1 MEKLLRIFLQSVIIA
16 EQFFIIPFYF
26 PVFYNFF
33 LIFLFPSILAGL
45 PSRKGFSFMKRF
57 KNKSLLPQYIILY
70 VLSALVPIALVG
82 FSVMQSNRALKAE
95 VLKSN
100 QASVRLIQEALD
112 ETFLELE
119 STLEFLGTD
128 VAFSKFS
135 LENDST
141 NAVKHIHH
149 CVSTNSCLH
158 EIILNIRSGGQL
170 YSSGGIISKQSV
182 GLQDFMVDHPA
193 TDWLEMANTVT
204 EPTFWPV
211 NSHGRYLFLFSP
223 LYYNMQFNDSAT
235 TRSAVLVIRQQYI
248 EELFRSS
255 RTTES
260 DNILLLNKNLDLLSM
275 DLADTTND
283 NALLI
288 CQYIKENPQVLEDG
302 YAELEENG
310 ILLFVSRSSKTGL
323 SYVRFLPKSVA
334 YSALESQG
342 VYTVTLVIFALLIA
356 ALLLSISISSSYA
369 PIRKLASWVRDQQPE
384 AEYGNRDELSLFRM
398 ALDDAFTQNA
408 TLTQVVDQS
417 RQGRLDQLLANL
429 IGGNFASKEA
439 FLDACKALDI
449 CLDKPHYTVCSLLIE
464 EGSELPE
471 FDQLVATIRS
481 DLPPEF
487 CLEAKDMLVD
497 RKLILVIGSD
507 TNDLDFY
514 SVAITDMKNRL
525 LEQESLLT
533 SIGMGSFYDTYEM
546 VGKSYL
552 DSINALD
559 YRMVYGRDC
568 LITPDIYNGNSP
580 GLSDSYPSSD
590 LELLDAS
597 LTSQNAEMAVA
608 VLHRINANI
617 KLKNY
622 SLHVAKYICFD
633 IFSIFKKDADFI
645 NPGTVRTL
653 PETLDIANLT
663 NYGTIDEYFA
673 ALLEVVQ
680 TKFENSKDGETPQQ
694 ANIGEQLLQYTDA
707 HCLSYD
713 FQIKGMAEHFNISP
727 QYMRKLFKNHTGM
740 SVSDYVSNKR
750 LEKSMY
756 LLAQTD
762 RNLQEVVM
770 EIGNSDISGFVR
782 FFKQRTG
789 MTPGQYRKANRPQAA
804 SSEKS
809 E

>member
-1 MEKLLRIFLQSVIIA
+1 
-16 EQFFIIPFYF
+16 
-26 PVFYNFF
+26 
-33 LIFLFPSILAGL
+33 
-45 PSRKGFSFMKRF
+45 MK
-57 KNKSLLPQYIILY
+57 K
-70 VLSALVPIALVG
+70 
-82 FSVMQSNRALKAE
+82 
-95 VLKSN
+95 
-100 QASVRLIQEALD
+100 
-112 ETFLELE
+112 
-119 STLEFLGTD
+119 
-128 VAFSKFS
+128 
-135 LENDST
+135 
-141 NAVKHIHH
+141 
-149 CVSTNSCLH
+149 
-158 EIILNIRSGGQL
+158 IR
-170 YSSGGIISKQSV
+170 
-182 GLQDFMVDHPA
+182 
-193 TDWLEMANTVT
+193 
-204 EPTFWPV
+204 
-211 NSHGRYLFLFSP
+211 
-223 LYYNMQFNDSAT
+223 
-235 TRSAVLVIRQQYI
+235 
-248 EELFRSS
+248 
-255 RTTES
+255 
-260 DNILLLNKNLDLLSM
+260 
-275 DLADTTND
+275 
-283 NALLI
+283 
-288 CQYIKENPQVLEDG
+288 
-302 YAELEENG
+302 
-310 ILLFVSRSSKTGL
+310 
-323 SYVRFLPKSVA
+323 
-334 YSALESQG
+334 
-342 VYTVTLVIFALLIA
+342 IFALLIA

-384 AEYGNRDELSLFRM
+384 AQYGNRDELSLFRM

-408 TLTQVVDQS
+408 ALTQVVDQS
-417 RQGRLDQLLANL
+417 RQGRLDHFLANL
-429 IGGNFASKEA
+429 IGGNFATREE

-449 CLDKPHYTVCSLLIE
+449 SMDKPYYAVCSLLIE

-471 FDQLVATIRS
+471 FSQLLETIRC
-481 DLPPEF
+481 DLPAEY

-497 RKLILVIGSD
+497 RKLVLVISSETD
-507 TNDLDFY
+507 DPDFY

-525 LEQESLLT
+525 LEQDSLLT
-533 SIGMGSFYDTYEM
+533 SIGMGSFYDTYDM

-559 YRMVYGRDC
+559 YRMVYGKDC

-590 LELLDAS
+590 LELLDSSLAS
-597 LTSQNAEMAVA
+597 HNAEMAIA

-663 NYGTIDEYFA
+663 NYGTIDEYFSS
-673 ALLEVVQ
+673 LLEVVQ

-694 ANIGEQLLQYTDA
+694 ANIGEQLLKYTDA

-740 SVSDYVSNKR
+740 SISDYVSNKR

-789 MTPGQYRKANRPQAA
+789 MTPGQYRKANRPQGESALA
-804 SSEKS
+804 EQT

>member
-1 MEKLLRIFLQSVIIA
+1 
-16 EQFFIIPFYF
+16 
-26 PVFYNFF
+26 
-33 LIFLFPSILAGL
+33 
-45 PSRKGFSFMKRF
+45 MKRF

-70 VLSALVPIALVG
+70 VLSALVPIVLVC
-82 FSVMQSNRALKAE
+82 FSLMQSSLALETE

-100 QASVRLIQEALD
+100 QASVRLIQKALD
-112 ETFLELE
+112 STFLELE
-119 STLEFLGTD
+119 NTLEFLGAD
-128 VAFSKFS
+128 VAFSKYS
-135 LENDST
+135 LENDTS
-141 NAVKHIHH
+141 NAVKHIHNA
-149 CVSTNSCLH
+149 VSANTCLE
-158 EIILNIRSGGQL
+158 EIVLHVQGSDQL
-170 YSSGGIISKQSV
+170 YSGGGVIPAKSLEKQNFIR
-182 GLQDFMVDHPA
+182 GLSSVDHPA
-193 TDWLEMANTVT
+193 SQWLELANTVT
-204 EPTFWPV
+204 EPTYWPI
-211 NSHGRYLFLFSP
+211 NSDGRSSYLFLFSP
-223 LYYNMQFNDSAT
+223 LYYRMQPEGPAT
-235 TRSAVLVIRQQYI
+235 TRSAVLVIRQQQI
-248 EELFRSS
+248 EELFHSS

-260 DNILLLNKNLDLLSM
+260 DNILLLDKNLDLLSM
-275 DLADTTND
+275 DLSDYTND
-283 NALLI
+283 NALRI
-288 CQYIKENPQVLEDG
+288 CQYIKENPHVLEEG
-302 YAELEENG
+302 YVDLEDSG
-310 ILLFVSRSSKTGL
+310 ILLFASRSPQTGL
-323 SYVRFLPKSVA
+323 SYVRFLPKTVA
-334 YSALESQG
+334 YSTWESQG
-342 VYTVTLVIFALLIA
+342 VYAVTLVVFALLIA
-356 ALLLSISISSSYA
+356 ALLLSISITSSYT
-369 PIRKLASWVRDQQPE
+369 PIRRLASWVRNQQPD
-384 AEYGNRDELSLFRM
+384 AQYGARDELSLFRI
-398 ALDDAFTQNA
+398 ALDDAFSQNA
-408 TLTQVVDQS
+408 TLTKVVDQS

-429 IGGNFASKEA
+429 IGGNFASKTA
-439 FLDACKALDI
+439 FLEACKALDI
-449 CLDKPHYTVCSLLIE
+449 CLDKTYYAVCSLLIE

-471 FDQLVATIRS
+471 FDQLVATIRT

-497 RKLILVIGSD
+497 RKLILVINSD
-507 TNDLDFY
+507 VNDPDLY
-514 SVAITDMKNRL
+514 CVVITDMKNRL

-559 YRMVYGRDC
+559 YRMVYGKDC
-568 LITPDIYNGNSP
+568 LITPDIYSSNSP
-580 GLSDSYPSSD
+580 GLSDSYPSTD
-590 LELLDAS
+590 LELLDSS
-597 LTSQNAEMAVA
+597 LTSQNAEMAMA

-633 IFSIFKKDADFI
+633 IFSIFKKNADFI
-645 NPGTVRTL
+645 NPGSVRSL

-680 TKFENSKDGETPQQ
+680 TKFDNSKNSETPQQ
-694 ANIGEQLLQYTDA
+694 VNIGEQLLQYTDA

-782 FFKQRTG
+782 FFKQKTG
-789 MTPGQYRKANRPQAA
+789 MTPGQYRKANRPQSVSTEDA
-804 SSEKS
+804 E
-809 E
+809 

>member
-1 MEKLLRIFLQSVIIA
+1 M
-16 EQFFIIPFYF
+16 
-26 PVFYNFF
+26 
-33 LIFLFPSILAGL
+33 G
-45 PSRKGFSFMKRF
+45 RF

-70 VLSALVPIALVG
+70 TLSALVPIVLVG
-82 FSVMQSNRALKAE
+82 FTLMQSSRALEAE

-100 QASVRLIQEALD
+100 QASVRLIQTALD
-112 ETFLELE
+112 GTFLELE
-119 STLEFLGTD
+119 SALEFLGTD

-135 LENDST
+135 LEHDTS
-141 NAVKHIHH
+141 NAVKHIHNA
-149 CVSTNSCLH
+149 VSGNSCLQ
-158 EIILNIRSGGQL
+158 EIVLNIRGSKRL
-170 YSSGGIISKQSV
+170 YSSGGTIPVKSLKR
-182 GLQDFMVDHPA
+182 QDFMKDHSSDEHPA
-193 TDWLEMANTVT
+193 SDWLDMLNTVT
-204 EPTFWPV
+204 EPTYWPA
-211 NSHGRYLFLFSP
+211 NSDGHSTYLFLFSP
-223 LYYNMQFNDSAT
+223 LYYNMQSEGATT
-235 TRSAVLVIRQQYI
+235 TRSAVLVIRQQFI
-248 EELFRSS
+248 KELFRSS

-260 DNILLLNKNLDLLSM
+260 DNILLLDKNLDLLSM
-275 DLADTTND
+275 DLSDTTND
-283 NALLI
+283 SALQI
-288 CQYIKENPQVLEDG
+288 CQYIKEYPQVLEDG
-302 YAELEENG
+302 YAELEDSG
-310 ILLFVSRSSKTGL
+310 ILLFASHSPQTGL
-323 SYVRFLPKSVA
+323 SYVRFLPKAVA

-342 VYTVTLVIFALLIA
+342 VYTVTLVVFALLIA
-356 ALLLSISISSSYA
+356 ALLISISISSSYA
-369 PIRKLASWVRDQQPE
+369 PIRRLASWVRDQQP
-384 AEYGNRDELSLFRM
+384 AAQYGNRDELSLFSM

-408 TLTQVVDQS
+408 TLTQMVDQS

-439 FLDACKALDI
+439 FLEACKALDI
-449 CLDKPHYTVCSLLIE
+449 CLDKPHYAVCSLLIE

-471 FDQLVATIRS
+471 FEQLVATIRS

-487 CLEAKDMLVD
+487 CLEVKDMLVD

-507 TNDLDFY
+507 TSDPDFY
-514 SVAITDMKNRL
+514 SVVITDIKNRL
-525 LEQESLLT
+525 LERESLLT

-580 GLSDSYPSSD
+580 GLSDSYPSTD
-590 LELLDAS
+590 LELLDSS
-597 LTSQNAEMAVA
+597 LTSQNVEMAVA

-645 NPGTVRTL
+645 NPGSVRTL

-663 NYGTIDEYFA
+663 NYGTIDDYFA

-680 TKFENSKDGETPQQ
+680 TKFENPKDAQTPQQ

-789 MTPGQYRKANRPQAA
+789 MTPGQYRKANRPQGV
-804 SSEKS
+804 SSVE
-809 E
+809 ETE

>member
-1 MEKLLRIFLQSVIIA
+1 
-16 EQFFIIPFYF
+16 
-26 PVFYNFF
+26 
-33 LIFLFPSILAGL
+33 
-45 PSRKGFSFMKRF
+45 MKRF

-70 VLSALVPIALVG
+70 VLSALVPIVLVG
-82 FSVMQSNRALKAE
+82 FALMQSNRALEAE

-112 ETFLELE
+112 GTFLELE
-119 STLEFLGTD
+119 STLEFLGSD
-128 VAFSKFS
+128 VAFTKFS
-135 LENDST
+135 LENDTT

-149 CVSTNSCLH
+149 SVSANSCLD
-158 EIILNIRSGGQL
+158 EIIINIRSGDRL
-170 YSSGGIISKQSV
+170 YSGGGIIPKQSV
-182 GLQDFMVDHPA
+182 GHQNFMKYHSES
-193 TDWLEMANTVT
+193 DWLEMANIVT
-204 EPTFWPV
+204 EPTYWPV
-211 NSHGRYLFLFSP
+211 NSEGRSPYLFLFSP
-223 LYYNMQFNDSAT
+223 LYYNMQLHGSAT

-248 EELFRSS
+248 EDLFRSS

-260 DNILLLNKNLDLLSM
+260 DNILLLDQNLDLLSM
-275 DLADTTND
+275 DLADNGNE
-283 NALLI
+283 NALQI
-288 CQYIKENPQVLEDG
+288 CQYIKENPQILEDG
-302 YAELEENG
+302 YTELEDNG
-310 ILLFVSRSSKTGL
+310 ILLFASRSPETGL
-323 SYVRFLPKSVA
+323 SYVRFLPATVA

-342 VYTVTLVIFALLIA
+342 VYTVTLVVFALLIA

-369 PIRKLASWVRDQQPE
+369 PIRQLASWVRNRQPQAQYE
-384 AEYGNRDELSLFRM
+384 SRDELSLFRM
-398 ALDDAFTQNA
+398 ALDDAFSQNA

-439 FLDACKALDI
+439 FLEACKALDI
-449 CLDKPHYTVCSLLIE
+449 CLDKPHYAVCSLLIE

-471 FDQLVATIRS
+471 FDHLVATIRS

-514 SVAITDMKNRL
+514 SVVITDMKNRL

-559 YRMVYGRDC
+559 YRMVYGKDC

-597 LTSQNAEMAVA
+597 LASQNAEMAMT
-608 VLHRINANI
+608 VLHRLNANI

-663 NYGTIDEYFA
+663 NYGTVDEYFA

-680 TKFENSKDGETPQQ
+680 TKFENSKNGEPPQQ

-713 FQIKGMAEHFNISP
+713 FQIKSMAEHFNISP

-789 MTPGQYRKANRPQAA
+789 MTPGQYRKANRPQGA
-804 SSEKS
+804 STEQSE
-809 E
+809 